1 MDRYIGWATVNGRKE
16 HEPHDVVVME
26 VRQKKIDGLVFSQ
39 DLLCVRD
46 PAASVKQEPL
56 FPRPDG
62 HARGIAAVGKVTGA
76 GDRPGAPHPEK
87 DNLHGPV
94 DRFQCLPTLLE
105 RPRASKASGLEKE
118 KSHPRWTAVAFS
130 L

>member
-62 HARGIAAVGKVTGA
+62 HARGIAAVGKVTG
-76 GDRPGAPHPEK
+76 PGTGRGARHPKKNNFHAP
-87 DNLHGPV
+87 V
-94 DRFQCLPTLLE
+94 TRFKCLPPPLE
-105 RPRASKASGLEKE
+105 DPAAPRATGFKNRK
-118 KSHPRWTAVAFS
+118 
-130 L
+130 